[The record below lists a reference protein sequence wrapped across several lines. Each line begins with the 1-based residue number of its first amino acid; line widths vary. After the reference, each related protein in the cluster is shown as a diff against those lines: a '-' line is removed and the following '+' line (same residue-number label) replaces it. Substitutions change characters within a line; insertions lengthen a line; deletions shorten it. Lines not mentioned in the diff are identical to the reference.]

1 MSTKSTTPTTG
12 ITICKGGAGV
22 GALVRSGRRF
32 DRGVGRGWARVRLSD
47 TIVQVAR
54 LAFSCTYAVGGR

>member
-22 GALVRSGRRF
+22 RALVRSGRRF
-32 DRGVGRGWARVRLSD
+32 DWGVGSIGALGGLGGD
-47 TIVQVAR
+47 
-54 LAFSCTYAVGGR
+54 AVE